1 MAYTRAIP
9 SYDLY
14 GDQASVTWSNLF
26 NFEWIP
32 QRSGPY
38 QWVIQVHRHE
48 AFLQVLHLTSGRV
61 VVQIDEQQI
70 EAAAPC
76 VLVIPAGHVHGFRF
90 SPDTDGPVVTAPQ
103 KGLESLAQAVMP
115 ELIDTIRRP
124 QVIALQADMR
134 YVDQLMP
141 LFLALEQECRSQA
154 PGQITAGLA
163 VLMALMVQ
171 VHRLGGLGEHG
182 AGAAYRSAS
191 RKARQIEKFRALV
204 DRHFRSHRP
213 LSSYAQEIGVTVGQL
228 SRLCREV
235 LGMSSLDVI
244 NARLLH
250 EAQRELVYTGLPIK
264 QLAAELG
271 FEDDAYFS
279 RFFRKHTGQTPRD
292 YRARALEAMGGQ
304 AGAGALPA
312 GH

>member
-14 GDQASVTWSNLF
+14 GDQASAAWSNLF

-38 QWVIQVHRHE
+38 QWVIQAHRHE
-48 AFLQVLHLTSGRV
+48 AFLQLLHLTSGRV

-90 SPDTDGPVVTAPQ
+90 APDTDGPVVTAPQ
-103 KGLESLAQAVMP
+103 KGLESMAQAVMP
-115 ELIDTIRRP
+115 ELVDTIRRP
-124 QVIALQADMR
+124 QVIALQTDMR

-171 VHRLGGLGEHG
+171 LHRLGGLGGHG
-182 AGAAYRSAS
+182 AGAAHRSAS

-204 DRHFRSHRP
+204 DRHFRHHRP
-213 LSSYAQEIGVTVGQL
+213 LSPYAQEIGVTVGQL

-244 NARLLH
+244 NDRLLH

-264 QLAAELG
+264 QIAAELG

-279 RFFRKHTGQTPRD
+279 RFFRKHTGQTPSD
-292 YRARALEAMGGQ
+292 FRARALAAMGGQ
-304 AGAGALPA
+304 ANAAALPA
-312 GH
+312 GD